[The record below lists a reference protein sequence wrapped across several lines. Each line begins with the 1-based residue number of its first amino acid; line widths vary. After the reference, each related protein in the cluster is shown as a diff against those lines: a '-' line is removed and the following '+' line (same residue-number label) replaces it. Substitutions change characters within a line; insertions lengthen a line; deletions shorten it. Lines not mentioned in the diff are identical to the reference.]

1 MKISVTFRSAEGE
14 DWQKEY
20 VEERLNKLKR
30 YIDNPVDARVIL
42 SVEKFRNSAEINL
55 TANGLNINSKEE
67 EKDMHLAI
75 DNAIEK
81 IERQL
86 KKHKEKVRG
95 FKGNHARSEP
105 AEGEPAGEESDE
117 SPQSKVAETRKIVP
131 KPMSIE
137 DAVME
142 IETSKNR
149 FVIYRDSFSENVN
162 VIYRRED
169 GKFGLLE
176 ISR

>member
-95 FKGNHARSEP
+95 FKGNHARSES
-105 AEGEPAGEESDE
+105 AEGELAGEESDE
-117 SPQSKVAETRKIVP
+117 SPQSKVVETRKIVL

-149 FVIYRDSFSENVN
+149 FVIYRDSFTENVN

-169 GKFGLLE
+169 GKFALLE